1 MDIRGRIRELGESV
15 FSECSALTEF
25 MIPKTVEKIGDYAF
39 SGCASLKSITIPAAV
54 TEIGKG
60 VFAGC
65 SNLEE
70 VCICGEVKKLGA
82 EAFVNCTNLRMIRIR
97 ESIPNCIL
105 GETFEQQKGLT
116 VSCPKGSRTEAY
128 CKKKGISCIIN

>member
-1 MDIRGRIRELGESV
+1 M
-15 FSECSALTEF
+15 
-25 MIPKTVEKIGDYAF
+25 
-39 SGCASLKSITIPAAV
+39 

-60 VFAGC
+60 VFSGC
-65 SNLEE
+65 SSLEE

-82 EAFVNCTNLRMIRIR
+82 EAFVDCPKLRAIKIW
-97 ESIPNCIL
+97 ESIPNRIL

-128 CKKKGISCIIN
+128 CRKKGIPCAELVNDRG